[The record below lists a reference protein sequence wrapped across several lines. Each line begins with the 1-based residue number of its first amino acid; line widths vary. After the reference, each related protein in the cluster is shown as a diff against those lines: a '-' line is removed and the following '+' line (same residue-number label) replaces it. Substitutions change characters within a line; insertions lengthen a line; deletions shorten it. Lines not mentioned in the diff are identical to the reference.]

1 MLLEKSQSLWMYF
14 QPVHLLQSQL
24 PTVEQWGKCEK
35 IGNSSWAST
44 LNFNISFVNSTYYF
58 GASIMNDNQKY
69 NGDFDL
75 QIVCTNVNNITLFKQ
90 EFVTDFSGNDRG
102 YLWIAFGH

>member
-1 MLLEKSQSLWMYF
+1 MSGSYWF
-14 QPVHLLQSQL
+14 
-24 PTVEQWGKCEK
+24 PTVYQQWGKCEK
-35 IGNSSWAST
+35 IGDSSWAST

-90 EFVTDFSGNDRG
+90 EFVTNFSDNDRG

>member
-1 MLLEKSQSLWMYF
+1 
-14 QPVHLLQSQL
+14 
-24 PTVEQWGKCEK
+24 
-35 IGNSSWAST
+35 
-44 LNFNISFVNSTYYF
+44 
-58 GASIMNDNQKY
+58 MNDNQKY